1 MARTPKPPDREASP
15 RHKSK
20 QANPSK
26 SQVMK
31 GLRALLIRPGTQLEA
46 GEYHERVS
54 LGYGSKGVG
63 AGRHRN
69 DRGAALLL
77 AANLENSLQIAI
89 ERRLAIAETHRT
101 ILFVDEA
108 SPLRRFSAKIRMGY
122 ALGLFGDGL
131 KSNLDLV
138 RIIRNVFAHAA
149 SPVHF
154 STPEVMGACV
164 SHDARLRGCKQS
176 KSGRLKDSRTRALYV
191 GMRTY
196 VGTSPICATHNRQLG
211 FAVAIGNFPALKLF

>member
-1 MARTPKPPDREASP
+1 MARAPKPPDREASP

-31 GLRALLIRPGTQLEA
+31 GLRALLIRPGAQLET
-46 GEYHERVS
+46 GEYHEQVS
-54 LGYGSKGVG
+54 LGYGGKGGG

-138 RIIRNVFAHAA
+138 RMIRNVFAHAA

-154 STPEVMGACV
+154 STPEVMGACAYLTMLV
-164 SHDARLRGCKQS
+164 SVEANKVNPADSKTVGQERFTLVCERMSAHLRFVPPTT
-176 KSGRLKDSRTRALYV
+176 DS
-191 GMRTY
+191 
-196 VGTSPICATHNRQLG
+196 
-211 FAVAIGNFPALKLF
+211 

>member
-1 MARTPKPPDREASP
+1 MARPPKPPDRQSSP
-15 RHKSK
+15 RFKLK
-20 QANPSK
+20 KGLKKGEKGMAPK

-31 GLRALLIRPGTQLEA
+31 ALRALISRPGTHLET
-46 GEYHERVS
+46 GEYHEQVS
-54 LGYGSKGVG
+54 LGYGGKGVG

-89 ERRLAIAETHRT
+89 ERRLAIAETYRT

-108 SPLRRFSAKIRMGY
+108 SPLRRFSAKIRLGY

-138 RIIRNVFAHAA
+138 RMIRNVFAHAL

-154 STPEVMGACV
+154 STPEVMGACAHLTMLV
-164 SHDARLRGCKQS
+164 PVEASKVNPADPKTVGQERFTLVCERMSAHLRFVPPAT
-176 KSGRLKDSRTRALYV
+176 DS
-191 GMRTY
+191 
-196 VGTSPICATHNRQLG
+196 
-211 FAVAIGNFPALKLF
+211 

>member
-1 MARTPKPPDREASP
+1 MARAPKPPDREASP

-31 GLRALLIRPGTQLEA
+31 GLRALLIRPGTQLDT
-46 GEYHERVS
+46 GEYHEQVS
-54 LGYGSKGVG
+54 LGYGGKGVG

-122 ALGLFGDGL
+122 ALGLFGGGL

-138 RIIRNVFAHAA
+138 RMIRNVFAHAA

-154 STPEVMGACV
+154 STPEVMGACAYLTMLV
-164 SHDARLRGCKQS
+164 SVEANKVNPADSKTVGQERFTLVCKRMSAHLRFVPPTT
-176 KSGRLKDSRTRALYV
+176 DS
-191 GMRTY
+191 
-196 VGTSPICATHNRQLG
+196 
-211 FAVAIGNFPALKLF
+211 